1 MTEPTARDSARSEK
15 IATPPRPN
23 IAVGIATTGRPGI
36 LARTVE
42 LLSRQSRAADAIIVC
57 PARDE
62 DVDRTMLQ
70 GALDISVVRGN
81 PGLPAQRN
89 TLLSAAG
96 NADVLVFFDDD
107 FFPEDAYLQAIEDL
121 FRRES
126 DVVMATGTVI
136 ADGILG
142 PGLSPE
148 VASRYLDE
156 VGPKPAEHIEDVYNG
171 YGCNMAVRMSAVRSL
186 NLKFDE
192 ALPLYGWLEDVDFSR
207 RLASAGRIVRSNL
220 LRGVHLGN
228 KSGRS
233 SGVRL
238 GYSQIVNPLYMVR
251 KGTLERGRAYKQIG
265 RNIAANALKTLR
277 PEPWIDRKGRLIGN
291 LRGAVDAVR
300 GQLDPRQILK
310 L

>member
-1 MTEPTARDSARSEK
+1 MVEPADRDAARAGKVMPE
-15 IATPPRPN
+15 PRPN
-23 IAVGIATTGRPGI
+23 ITIGIATTGRPGI
-36 LARTVE
+36 LAQTVE
-42 LLSRQSRAADAIIVC
+42 RLTRQSRAADAIIVC
-57 PARDE
+57 PARDG
-62 DVDRTMLQ
+62 DVDRAMLQ
-70 GALDISVVRGN
+70 RAPGISVVRGN

-96 NADVLVFFDDD
+96 KADVLVFFDDD
-107 FFPEDAYLQAIEDL
+107 FFPEDTYLQAIEDL
-121 FRRES
+121 FRREAN
-126 DVVMATGTVI
+126 VVMATGTVV

-148 VASRYLDE
+148 EASRHLDE
-156 VGPKPAEHIEDVYNG
+156 VGPKPAEHLEDVYNG
-171 YGCNMAVRMSAVRSL
+171 YGCNMAVRMSAVRAL
-186 NLKFDE
+186 DLKFDE

-207 RLASAGRIVRSNL
+207 RLASSGRIVRSNL

-228 KSGRS
+228 KGGRS

-251 KGTLERGRAYKQIG
+251 KGTLERRRAYKQIG
-265 RNIAANALKTLR
+265 RNIIANTLKTLR

-291 LRGAVDAVR
+291 LRGALDAMR

>member
-1 MTEPTARDSARSEK
+1 MTEPTAHDSARSEK
-15 IATPPRPN
+15 IAPDRRPN
-23 IAVGIATTGRPGI
+23 IVVGIATTGRPGI
-36 LARTVE
+36 LAQTVE
-42 LLSRQSRAADAIIVC
+42 LLSHQSRAADAVIVC
-57 PARDE
+57 PARDG
-62 DVDRTMLQ
+62 DIDGTMLQ
-70 GALDISVVRGN
+70 GAPDIMVVRGD

-107 FFPEDAYLQAIEDL
+107 FFPEKTYLQAIEDL
-121 FRRES
+121 FRREP

-142 PGLSPE
+142 PGLAPE
-148 VASRYLDE
+148 EASRHLDE
-156 VGPKPAEHIEDVYNG
+156 VGPKPMEHLEDVYNG
-171 YGCNMAVRMSAVRSL
+171 YGCNMAVRMTALSSL

-207 RLASAGRIVRSNL
+207 RLASEGRIVRSNL

-228 KSGRS
+228 KTGRS

-238 GYSQIVNPLYMVR
+238 GYSQIINPLYMVR
-251 KGTLERGRAYKQIG
+251 KGTLERRRAYKQIG
-265 RNIAANALKTLR
+265 RNIVANALKTLR

-291 LRGAVDAVR
+291 LRGAVDALR
-300 GQLDPRQILK
+300 GQLDPREILK

>member
-1 MTEPTARDSARSEK
+1 MVESGDRDAERTGKSA
-15 IATPPRPN
+15 PNPRPN
-23 IAVGIATTGRPGI
+23 ITIGIATTGRPGI

-42 LLSRQSRAADAIIVC
+42 LLSHQNRAADAIIVC

-62 DVDRTMLQ
+62 DVDGTMLQ
-70 GALDISVVRGN
+70 SALDISVIRGN

-96 NADVLVFFDDD
+96 KTDVLVFFDDD
-107 FFPEDAYLQAIEDL
+107 FFPEDNYLQAIEDL
-121 FRRES
+121 FWREP
-126 DVVMATGTVI
+126 DVVMATGTVV
-136 ADGILG
+136 ADGIRG

-148 VASRYLDE
+148 EASVHLDE
-156 VGPKPAEHIEDVYNG
+156 IGAKPTEHLEDVYNG
-171 YGCNMAVRMSAVRSL
+171 YGCNMSVRMSAVRAL
-186 NLKFDE
+186 NLRFDE
-192 ALPLYGWLEDVDFSR
+192 ALPLYGWLEEVDFSR
-207 RLASAGRIVRSNL
+207 RLASSGRIVRSNL
-220 LRGVHLGN
+220 IRGVHLGV
-228 KSGRS
+228 KGGRS

-265 RNIAANALKTLR
+265 RNIIANALKTLR

-291 LRGAVDAVR
+291 LRGTVHVMR

>member
-1 MTEPTARDSARSEK
+1 MM
-15 IATPPRPN
+15 I
-23 IAVGIATTGRPGI
+23 
-36 LARTVE
+36 
-42 LLSRQSRAADAIIVC
+42 
-57 PARDE
+57 
-62 DVDRTMLQ
+62 
-70 GALDISVVRGN
+70 
-81 PGLPAQRN
+81 
-89 TLLSAAG
+89 
-96 NADVLVFFDDD
+96 
-107 FFPEDAYLQAIEDL
+107 FFPRSTYLQAIEDL
-121 FRRES
+121 FRREP

-148 VASRYLDE
+148 EASRHLDE
-156 VGPKPAEHIEDVYNG
+156 VGPKPTEHLEDVYNG

-265 RNIAANALKTLR
+265 RNIVANALKTLR

-291 LRGAVDAVR
+291 LRGAVDAMR

>member
-1 MTEPTARDSARSEK
+1 MDSADRDAKRTGKTGSK
-15 IATPPRPN
+15 PGLN
-23 IAVGIATTGRPGI
+23 ITVGIATTGRPGI

-42 LLSRQSRAADAIIVC
+42 LLSLQSRAADVIIVC

-62 DVDRTMLQ
+62 DVDATMLK
-70 GALDISVVRGN
+70 AAPDVLVVRGS

-89 TLLSAAG
+89 TLLSAAHK
-96 NADVLVFFDDD
+96 ADVLVFFDDD
-107 FFPEDAYLQAIEDL
+107 FFPDETYLQAIEDL
-121 FRRES
+121 FRREP

-148 VASRYLDE
+148 EASRRLDG
-156 VGPKPAEHIEDVYNG
+156 VGPRPTEHLEDVYNG
-171 YGCNMAVRMSAVRSL
+171 YGCNMSVRMSAVRAL
-186 NLKFDE
+186 DLQFDE

-207 RLASAGRIVRSNL
+207 RLVSSGRIVRSSL

-228 KSGRS
+228 KGGRS

-251 KGTLERGRAYKQIG
+251 KGTLERGRAYRQIG
-265 RNIAANALKTLR
+265 RNILANTLKALR
-277 PEPWIDRKGRLIGN
+277 PEPWIDRKGRLTGN
-291 LRGAVDAVR
+291 LRGLTDAMR
-300 GQLDPRQILK
+300 GQLDPRQVLK